1 MKTLNQ
7 YGEYNFFGH
16 NKLKIGKIII
26 YNILIIISC
35 YYLSNQIKKMGKT
48 QCRRRDLDYIHPV
61 KYINKNNEK
70 WFGKWV
76 ANLGV
81 PT

>member
-26 YNILIIISC
+26 YNTLIILVAIIYQTRSRRW
-35 YYLSNQIKKMGKT
+35 GKPSAGEGIWIT
-48 QCRRRDLDYIHPV
+48 YIQ
-61 KYINKNNEK
+61 
-70 WFGKWV
+70 
-76 ANLGV
+76 
-81 PT
+81 